1 MRNVY
6 SVEIEQ
12 LDRENPRGVPLM
24 RENYNV
30 TATTLEQAISKAKR
44 LAKGN
49 GFLKSRPLTVK
60 SAERVI
66 TDLQS

>member
-1 MRNVY
+1 MQNVY
-6 SVEIEQ
+6 SVQIEQ
-12 LDRENPRGVPLM
+12 LDRENPQGVPLM
-24 RENYNV
+24 REDYHV
-30 TATTLEQAISKAKR
+30 TATTLELAITKAKR

-66 TDLQS
+66 TDLRS